1 MMTSRFGSRK
11 TRIGTRALPA
21 LAAALA
27 AGLLA
32 ACDRGGSAFTRE
44 QYRAAATALHQQQL
58 YREAVEVYEDYL
70 RSPVIPAEDVPKVLF
85 QMGSI
90 WQENLMDPR
99 QAFAKYALVK
109 ALYPGETFG
118 GQLGKRMVAC
128 LEAMGRSVD
137 ATAARSRLTDIRPD
151 SDPRGA
157 DSAAVPGAGSA
168 AEAGD
173 LAGDKRNFV
182 VAELEGR
189 RITLGEIA
197 SLVGKLPESSLET
210 NQLAREYVAQILV
223 AEAARRK
230 GLADRPEVRLRIGQ
244 FENQI
249 LAQENLKEE
258 IRVAP
263 PTGNDLQYYFE
274 ANKARYQRTPE
285 GAVDSSVTFAA
296 AAQRVQSDWTR
307 EKQAG
312 QYQAYVDR
320 LLQTAQ
326 VRFYS
331 APQASAAGAAGAAP
345 GIAGGAQAP

>member
-1 MMTSRFGSRK
+1 MKAEGESGMTAS
-11 TRIGTRALPA
+11 RIGKREPGLRALRPLA
-21 LAAALA
+21 AAALA
-27 AGLLA
+27 ACLLA
-32 ACDRGGSAFTRE
+32 ACKPGGSAFTRE

-70 RSPVIPAEDVPKVLF
+70 RSPVIPPEDVPKVLF

-118 GQLGKRMVAC
+118 GQLGRRMVAC

-137 ATAARSRLTDIRPD
+137 ATAARARLTDIRPD

-157 DSAAVPGAGSA
+157 DSSAGSA
-168 AEAGD
+168 AEAGE
-173 LAGDKRNFV
+173 LAGDKANFV

-230 GLADRPEVRLRIGQ
+230 GLADRPGVRMRIGQ

-263 PTGNDLQYYFE
+263 PSGNDLKYYFE

-285 GAVDSSVTFAA
+285 GAVDSSVTYEAA
-296 AAQRVQSDWTR
+296 AERVLADWSR

-312 QYQAYVDR
+312 QYQAYVER
-320 LLQTAQ
+320 LLQTAK

-331 APQASAAGAAGAAP
+331 APQGAAAGAH
-345 GIAGGAQAP
+345 GIAEGAKVP

>member
-1 MMTSRFGSRK
+1 MMK
-11 TRIGTRALPA
+11 RILLPLAL
-21 LAAALA
+21 L
-27 AGLLA
+27 GLLG
-32 ACDRGGSAFTRE
+32 CDAGKSAFTRE

-70 RSPVIPAEDVPKVLF
+70 RSSVIPAEDVPKVLF

-99 QAFAKYALVK
+99 QAFAKYAMVK

-151 SDPRGA
+151 SAAGGSDLPGS
-157 DSAAVPGAGSA
+157 SA
-168 AEAGD
+168 
-173 LAGDKRNFV
+173 V

-189 RITLGEIA
+189 KITLGEIA
-197 SLVGKLPESSLET
+197 SLVGRLPESSLEV
-210 NQLAREYVAQILV
+210 NQLVREYVAQILV

-230 GLADRPEVRLRIGQ
+230 GLDDKPEVRMRIGQ

-249 LAQENLKEE
+249 LAQEGLKDE
-258 IRVAP
+258 IKIAP

-274 ANKARYQRTPE
+274 ANKARYMRKPDGTP
-285 GAVDSSVTFAA
+285 DSSVTFQS
-296 AAQRVQSDWTR
+296 AAQRVQADWAR
-307 EKQAG
+307 EKQGA
-312 QYQAYVDR
+312 QYQAYVER
-320 LLQTAQ
+320 LLQTAK

-331 APQASAAGAAGAAP
+331 AP
-345 GIAGGAQAP
+345 AGGQGGSPAP

>member
-1 MMTSRFGSRK
+1 MKHSRFGNRRSG
-11 TRIGTRALPA
+11 IGALLA
-21 LAAALA
+21 LAAAV
-27 AGLLA
+27 LA
-32 ACDRGGSAFTRE
+32 ACNPGGSAFTRE

-70 RSPVIPAEDVPKVLF
+70 RSPVIPPEDVPKVLF

-137 ATAARSRLTDIRPD
+137 ATAARARLTDIRPD
-151 SDPRGA
+151 SDPQGA
-157 DSAAVPGAGSA
+157 DSTGAGAGSA
-168 AEAGD
+168 ADPGD
-173 LAGDKRNFV
+173 PAGDKGNFV

-197 SLVGKLPESSLET
+197 ALVGRLPESSLET

-230 GLADRPEVRLRIGQ
+230 GLADRPGVRLRIGQ

-263 PTGNDLQYYFE
+263 PSGNDLKYYFE
-274 ANKARYQRTPE
+274 ANKARYQKTPE
-285 GAVDSSVTFAA
+285 GAVDSSVTFEA
-296 AAQRVQSDWTR
+296 AAQRVSADWSR
-307 EKQAG
+307 EKQAA
-312 QYQAYVDR
+312 QYQAYVER
-320 LLQTAQ
+320 LLQTAK

-331 APQASAAGAAGAAP
+331 APQGAAAGAP
-345 GIAGGAQAP
+345 GIAGGAKAP